1 MKRKSFMPIITLMV
15 VISMM
20 LTACGGEPAAAPTA
34 TTAPVTEQATNTP
47 QAATEQAT
55 NTPAAAAEET
65 PGGGMVGGDFDPSK
79 VKKIEVE
86 SGATLRVSGWGNPS
100 EQQVTRD
107 MLDRFTKV
115 YPDVKINYE
124 PIPDDYTTKLK
135 TQISGGSEPDVFY
148 VDAVLADELI
158 DSSKLLKL
166 NDSMTAAGV
175 KKGDYYDTLINI
187 FSRGEDVYGLPK
199 DFGTLAAFYN
209 TGLAKSA
216 PKANWNWNDFKAWAQ
231 ENTTG
236 DDPNS
241 KVYGTMLLP
250 DNARFLAFAL
260 ANGVKIVKDDNTTDI
275 NSPEAIEALDFY
287 YGMVKEGMAAGSA
300 EDLSVGWPGE
310 AFGKER
316 IVSALEGG
324 WMVPFLADPQGGY
337 GDVKYTAVALPQSNK
352 GGKGNLL
359 FTNAYSASAITKF
372 PKAAA
377 ALVAFLAGPENQG
390 AVLRSGFA
398 LPTIKGFEGDAYFK
412 DHPVDAVLF
421 ESLNYGT
428 VHYFGKNHGK
438 ILDSINN
445 ALKSVFSGAAD
456 SKTAL
461 DNAAGEINDLLK

>member
-1 MKRKSFMPIITLMV
+1 MMKRKKFMLLVTLMV
-15 VISMM
+15 AFSM
-20 LTACGGEPAAAPTA
+20 LLSACGGDAATPVPPTSTTGTAPAQATDTPAAM
-34 TTAPVTEQATNTP
+34 TEEATNTP
-47 QAATEQAT
+47 
-55 NTPAAAAEET
+55 
-65 PGGGMVGGDFDPSK
+65 GGAMVGGDFDAGK
-79 VKKIEVE
+79 VKKIEIE

-158 DSSKLLKL
+158 DSNKLLKL
-166 NDSMTAAGV
+166 NDSMAAAGV
-175 KKGDYYDTLINI
+175 KKSDYYDRLINI

-199 DFGTLAAFYN
+199 DFGTLATFYN
-209 TGLAKSA
+209 TGMVKSA
-216 PKANWNWNDFKAWAQ
+216 PKADWKWDDFKAWAK
-231 ENTTG
+231 ENTSGT
-236 DDPNS
+236 DPNS

-250 DNARFLAFAL
+250 DNARWLAFAL
-260 ANGVKIVKDDNTTDI
+260 ANGVKIVKDDKTTDI

-287 YGMVKEGMAAGSA
+287 YGMVKEGIAAGSA

-316 IVSALEGG
+316 IASALEGG
-324 WMVPFLADPQGGY
+324 WMVPFLADPKGGY
-337 GDVKYTAVALPQSNK
+337 EGVKYTAAPLPQSNK

-359 FTNAYSASAITKF
+359 FTNAYSASANSKF

-377 ALVAFLAGPENQG
+377 ALVLFLAGPENQG

-421 ESLNYGT
+421 DSLSYGT

-445 ALKSVFSGAAD
+445 ALKSVFSEAAD

-461 DNAAGEINDLLK
+461 DNAASEINDLLK

>member
-1 MKRKSFMPIITLMV
+1 
-15 VISMM
+15 
-20 LTACGGEPAAAPTA
+20 
-34 TTAPVTEQATNTP
+34 
-47 QAATEQAT
+47 
-55 NTPAAAAEET
+55 
-65 PGGGMVGGDFDPSK
+65 K

-107 MLDRFTKV
+107 MLDRFTQV

-158 DSSKLLKL
+158 DSNKLLKL

-175 KKGDYYDTLINI
+175 NKSDYYDTLINI

-199 DFGTLAAFYN
+199 DFGTLATFYN
-209 TGLAKSA
+209 TALVKSA
-216 PKANWNWNDFKAWAQ
+216 PKENWNWNDFKAWAA
-231 ENTTG
+231 ENTSGT
-236 DDPNS
+236 DPNS

-250 DNARFLAFAL
+250 DNARWLAFAL

-287 YGMVKEGMAAGSA
+287 YGMVKEGVAAGSA

-316 IVSALEGG
+316 IASALEGG

-337 GDVKYTAVALPQSNK
+337 EGVKYTAVALPQSNK

-359 FTNAYSASAITKF
+359 FTNAYSASANSKF

-377 ALVAFLAGPENQG
+377 ALVLFLAGPENQG

-398 LPTIKGFEGDAYFK
+398 LPTIKGFEGDAYFN

-421 ESLNYGT
+421 ESLDYGT

-445 ALKSVFSGAAD
+445 ALKSVFSESAD

-461 DNAAGEINDLLK
+461 DNAASEINELLK

>member
-1 MKRKSFMPIITLMV
+1 MKRKSNMLLISLMV
-15 VISMM
+15 ITSMV
-20 LTACGGEPAAAPTA
+20 LTACGGEQAASPTA
-34 TTAPVTEQATNTP
+34 TTAPVA
-47 QAATEQAT
+47 EQAT
-55 NTPAAAAEET
+55 NTPAAMEQATNTPEAMVKET
-65 PGGGMVGGDFDPSK
+65 PTGAGMAGEFDPSK
-79 VKKIEVE
+79 VKKLDVE

-175 KKGDYYDTLINI
+175 KKSDYYDALINI
-187 FSRGEDVYGLPK
+187 FSRGDDVYGLPK
-199 DFGTLAAFYN
+199 DFGTLATFYN
-209 TGLAKSA
+209 TEMVKSP
-216 PKANWNWNDFKAWAQ
+216 PKDNWTWNDFKAWAQ
-231 ENTTG
+231 ENTSGT
-236 DDPNS
+236 DPNS

-260 ANGVKIVKDDNTTDI
+260 ANGVKIVKNDKTTDI

-310 AFGKER
+310 AFGKKR
-316 IVSALEGG
+316 IASALEGG
-324 WMVPFLADPQGGY
+324 WMVPFLADPKGGY
-337 GDVKYTAVALPQSNK
+337 GDVKYTAAPLPQSNK

-359 FTNAYSASAITKF
+359 FTNAYSASANTKY

-377 ALVAFLAGPENQG
+377 ALVNFLAGTENQRE
-390 AVLRSGFA
+390 VLKIGFA

-421 ESLNYGT
+421 DSLNYGT

-445 ALKSVFSGAAD
+445 ALKSVYSGSAD

-461 DNAAGEINDLLK
+461 DNAAAEINDLLK